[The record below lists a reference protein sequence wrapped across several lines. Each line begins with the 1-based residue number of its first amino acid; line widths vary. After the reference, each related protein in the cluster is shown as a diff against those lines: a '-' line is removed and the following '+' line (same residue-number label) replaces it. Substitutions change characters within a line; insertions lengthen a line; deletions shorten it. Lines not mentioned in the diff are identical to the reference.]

1 MESNKVKVR
10 IYGQEY
16 TIAGEKDEESI
27 KRIASHV
34 NENWDA
40 AFPATVREPLLY

>member
-27 KRIASHV
+27 KLSLIHI
-34 NENWDA
+34 
-40 AFPATVREPLLY
+40 

>member
-27 KRIASHV
+27 KRIASH
-34 NENWDA
+34 WDA
-40 AFPATVREPLLY
+40 VFPATVRGPLPY